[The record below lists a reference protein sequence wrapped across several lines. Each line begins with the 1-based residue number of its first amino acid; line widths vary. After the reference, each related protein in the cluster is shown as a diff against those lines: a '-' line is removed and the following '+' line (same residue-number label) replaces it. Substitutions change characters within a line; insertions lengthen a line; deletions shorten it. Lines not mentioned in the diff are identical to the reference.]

1 MKKASI
7 CFLLILTSLISSFG
21 QLSWY
26 FPEKSEFSTS
36 LPSPDL
42 FFGYSIGDHHTRYDL
57 IVEYFRLL
65 AEKSDRAEFEMFGY
79 TEEMRP
85 QIILTISSPENLAR
99 LEEIREEHL
108 KLTEPGLSDI
118 PAPGDLPVIIQLG
131 FNVHGNEASA
141 GEASLLAAYYLT
153 ASLDEEMEEIL
164 ANSIIFIEPVLNP
177 DGRERFVSWVNQNK
191 GYNVSADPFDREH
204 NEPWPGGRTNHY
216 WFDLNRDWLPLSQK
230 ESRNRMERFHKWR
243 PNVVTD
249 HHEMG
254 SGSTFFFEPTKKGS
268 ENPIVTSENY
278 LRLNNLFAA
287 GYAEEL
293 NNIDHYYDSGNSF
306 DNSYPGYGSSYADLN
321 GGVAILFEQAST
333 RGLMHE
339 TAQGYILKFRLG
351 IRNQVTGA
359 LSTVRTAVKNREM
372 LNDYMIRFH
381 KDAMAEAGRSPVK
394 AYVFGDRYDRGR
406 TLAFADLLQRHS
418 VKFYTPSGDIRG
430 ASSLFE
436 KEYSFVV
443 PVQQPRYKMVQSMFE
458 ANREF
463 PDSTFY
469 DATAWAMIYS
479 YGLPFEELKSLPEPG
494 ETTDIRI
501 ISSEIPPLSTYGYL
515 FSWSDYYAPALLNQ
529 LMRSGVRTSSAWAP
543 FTAVTNSG
551 TNEFCRGS
559 VLIPV
564 PYQDMSPEELYDII
578 KTVAGDTH
586 IKIHSVESAV
596 TVAGPWLGGGDFK
609 PMENPDILL
618 LTDDGVSSSSAGT
631 MWHLLDAVMDI
642 EVTRVAAA
650 NYSRTDI
657 NRYNTIIMPS
667 GNYSSFSEEDKNSL
681 KEWVRRGGN
690 LIATGQAVQFLSSAG
705 LTELEYEN
713 STVPA
718 QPDVNYATASADRGK
733 HSLGGVFCSAVIDIT
748 HPLGFGYQKDK
759 ITVYRNHS
767 TFIKPLKGNENNVVI
782 YTDDPLISGFA
793 TAERERMLPGKLSTG
808 SIRVGRG
815 HITLFI
821 DDPVFRG
828 CWPGTSRMV
837 LNAIFLGPGV

>member
-1 MKKASI
+1 MSV
-7 CFLLILTSLISSFG
+7 ISSFG

-26 FPEKSEFSTS
+26 FPGKSEFTTD

-99 LEEIREEHL
+99 LDEIRKEHL
-108 KLTEPGLSDI
+108 KLTEPRLSDM
-118 PAPGDLPVIIQLG
+118 PSPGDLPVIIQLG

-153 ASLDEEMEEIL
+153 ASLDNEMEEIL

-191 GYNVSADPFDREH
+191 GYNVSADRYDREH

-230 ESRNRMERFHKWR
+230 ESRNRMERFHRWR

-293 NNIDHYYDSGNSF
+293 NKIDHYYDSGNSF

-333 RGLMHE
+333 RGLMQE

-381 KDAMAEAGRSPVK
+381 RDAMAEAGRSAVK

-418 VKFYTPSGDIRG
+418 IEFYTPANDIRG
-430 ASSLFE
+430 GSTVFG

-458 ANREF
+458 TNREF
-463 PDSTFY
+463 PDSIFY

-479 YGLPFEELKSLPEPG
+479 YGLPFGELKSVPEPG
-494 ETTDIRI
+494 EKRDIRLTAA
-501 ISSEIPPLSTYGYL
+501 EIPPLSTYGYL
-515 FSWSDYYAPALLNQ
+515 FSWSDYFAPALLNQ
-529 LMRSGVRTSSAWAP
+529 LMERGIRTRSAWSPFTIMTSS
-543 FTAVTNSG
+543 G
-551 TNEFCRGS
+551 TTEFCRGS

-564 PYQDMSPEELYDII
+564 SYQDITPAELHDII
-578 KTVAGDTH
+578 SSLASNTH
-586 IKIHSVESAV
+586 IKIDAVESAV
-596 TVAGPWLGGGDFK
+596 TADGPWLGSGDFK
-609 PMENPDILL
+609 PMETPEILL
-618 LTDDGVSSSSAGT
+618 LTDDGVSSSGAGT
-631 MWHLLDAVMDI
+631 IWHLLDAVMDI
-642 EVTRVAAA
+642 GVTRVAAS
-650 NYSRTDI
+650 NFSRTETD
-657 NRYNTIIMPS
+657 RYNTIIMPS

-681 KEWVRRGGN
+681 KEWVYKGGN
-690 LIATGQAVQFLSSAG
+690 LIAAGQAVQFLSSAG
-705 LTELEYEN
+705 LAELEYE
-713 STVPA
+713 SSAVQA
-718 QPDVNYATASADRGK
+718 QPYVNYSTAPADRGK

-748 HPLGFGYQKDK
+748 HPLGFGYQNDI

-767 TFIKPLKGNENNVVI
+767 TFIKPLGRKESNVVV
-782 YTDDPLISGFA
+782 YSDDPLISGFA
-793 TAERERMLPGKLSTG
+793 TVERERMLPGKLSTG
-808 SIRVGRG
+808 SITYGRG
-815 HITLFI
+815 HITLFT